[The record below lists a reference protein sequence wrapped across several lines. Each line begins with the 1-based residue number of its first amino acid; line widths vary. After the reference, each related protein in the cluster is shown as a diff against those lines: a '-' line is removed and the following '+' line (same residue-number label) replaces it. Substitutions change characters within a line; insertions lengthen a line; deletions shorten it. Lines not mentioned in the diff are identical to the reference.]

1 MIKKFDHNEYYDDML
16 RDYIEQFGHEPKIN
30 RARGAIIDK
39 ADELRD
45 AIENNTPLEI
55 APIEDGDRKY

>member
-1 MIKKFDHNEYYDDML
+1 ML
-16 RDYIEQFGHEPKIN
+16 RDYIEKFGHEPKIN
-30 RARGAIIDK
+30 RTRGVIIDK

-45 AIENNTPLEI
+45 AIESNTPLEI

>member
-16 RDYIEQFGHEPKIN
+16 RDYIEKFGHEPKIN
-30 RARGAIIDK
+30 STRGVIIDK

-55 APIEDGDRKY
+55 TPIYNEHRKY